1 MRSMRSSRTSLYD
14 ATGEPFACTPLIP
27 HFGILGDGFNHRFFS
42 AADIRGQGT
51 EYYMAILRRALAEDV
66 LARDTSVRIEDVNR
80 LNRNAGKELAFK
92 RRTEQIQDMALDQV
106 KEMLDEAE
114 GLARLAEDECDAMR
128 EELRQSRRANHD
140 LEARI
145 AWLEHALDSQGGS
158 AAGDGA
164 AHGDRRCLR
173 AHYLGHRQT
182 VRFGISR
189 SNRFQRARMGI
200 VGGLQVRT
208 QGNLERLA

>member
-1 MRSMRSSRTSLYD
+1 
-14 ATGEPFACTPLIP
+14 
-27 HFGILGDGFNHRFFS
+27 
-42 AADIRGQGT
+42 
-51 EYYMAILRRALAEDV
+51 MAILRRALAEDV

-92 RRTEQIQDMALDQV
+92 RRAEQIQDMALDQV

-145 AWLEHALDSQGGS
+145 AWLEHAARFARRQRGRGWRC
-158 AAGDGA
+158 DGN
-164 AHGDRRCLR
+164 RRCLR
-173 AHYLGHRQT
+173 AHHPGHCQA

-208 QGNLERLA
+208 QGILERLA